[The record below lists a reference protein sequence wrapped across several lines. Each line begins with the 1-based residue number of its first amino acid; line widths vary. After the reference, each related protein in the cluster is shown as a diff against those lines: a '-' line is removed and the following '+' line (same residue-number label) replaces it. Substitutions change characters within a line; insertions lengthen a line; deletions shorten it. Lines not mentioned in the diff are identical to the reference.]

1 MINLKLTIR
10 LKNGMLKPLFFVSLL
25 VNVSFAET
33 SLQQAQLLYSRLA
46 AVKLSQTSPILLDI
60 SRLIEEKKWEE
71 AADKAI
77 GSNDFYNMSLFQ
89 FFAPS
94 SSRVGNPDTPLN
106 DFIAMGIANSFIDPV
121 TKKDR
126 PYTNLVEGNFS
137 VTFNGARLSEADNT
151 VLTNAFNLRTVL
163 TPANLGMVSPQRL
176 DVPSTAAAGL
186 LTSRQFLSEHATAGT
201 NRRLVQYAFGEF
213 LCSDIK
219 EWKDGDSA
227 ITDEFVSRDVSRS
240 PGGGV
245 AGAQQYQAECR
256 TCHQLQDGMRNAF
269 AKHDF
274 SGTSAVYNV
283 IDRTNP
289 TGVAPKINLNNLFP
303 GGMVVTDDS
312 WENKATRG
320 ANAQRFGWRG
330 SLSGNG
336 AKAFGEM
343 IGRSFRFSTC
353 AVEKVF
359 KQVCKRT
366 LISDEQS
373 LKESLARSFEADG
386 YSLRGLFKSV
396 ALVPECMGVKQ

>member
-1 MINLKLTIR
+1 MTHVTLINR
-10 LKNGMLKPLFFVSLL
+10 LQKGMLKPLVFLSLL
-25 VNVSFAET
+25 ANVSFAET

-46 AVKLSQTSPILLDI
+46 AVKLSQSSPVLLNI
-60 SRLIEEKKWEE
+60 SQLIEARRWKE
-71 AADKAI
+71 AADVAI
-77 GSNDFYNMSLFQ
+77 GSDDFSNVSLFQ
-89 FFAPS
+89 FFSPL
-94 SSRVGNPDTPLN
+94 SSRTENPDIELN

-121 TKKDR
+121 TNKDR
-126 PYTNLVEGNFS
+126 PYTNLVDGDFT
-137 VTFNGARLSEADNT
+137 VTFNNAPLSEANNT
-151 VLTNAFNLRTVL
+151 VLTTAFTARTVL
-163 TPANLGMVSPQRL
+163 TPAILKIVSPQRINI
-176 DVPSTAAAGL
+176 PSTAAAGL
-186 LTSRQFLSEHATAGT
+186 LTSRQFLKEHAIAGT
-201 NRRLVQYAFGEF
+201 NRRMVHYAFREF

-219 EWKDGDSA
+219 EWKDGDPA
-227 ITDEFVSRDVSRS
+227 ITDEFVSRDVSRA
-240 PGGGV
+240 PGGGI

-274 SGTSAVYNV
+274 SGTTSSAVYSAATV
-283 IDRTNP
+283 
-289 TGVAPKINLNNLFP
+289 VPKINFNNLFP

-320 ANAQRFGWRG
+320 ANAARFGWRG
-330 SLSGNG
+330 PLSGNG
-336 AKAFGEM
+336 AKAFGQM

-373 LKESLARSFEADG
+373 LKESLARSFEGDG

>member
-1 MINLKLTIR
+1 MTHVTLINR
-10 LKNGMLKPLFFVSLL
+10 LEKGMLKPLVFVSLL
-25 VNVSFAET
+25 ANVSFAET

-46 AVKLSQTSPILLDI
+46 AVKLSQSSPVLLNI
-60 SRLIEEKKWEE
+60 SQLIEARRWKE
-71 AADKAI
+71 AADVAI
-77 GSNDFYNMSLFQ
+77 GSADFSNVSLFQ
-89 FFAPS
+89 FFAPL
-94 SSRVGNPDTPLN
+94 SSRTENPDIELN

-121 TKKDR
+121 TNKDR
-126 PYTNLVEGNFS
+126 PYTNLVDGDFT
-137 VTFNGARLSEADNT
+137 VTFNNAPLSEANNT
-151 VLTNAFNLRTVL
+151 LLTTAFTARTVL
-163 TPANLGMVSPQRL
+163 TPAILKIVSPQRINI
-176 DVPSTAAAGL
+176 PSTAAAGL
-186 LTSRQFLSEHATAGT
+186 LTSRQFLKEHAIAGT
-201 NRRLVQYAFGEF
+201 NRRMVHYAFREF

-219 EWKDGDSA
+219 EWKDGDPA
-227 ITDEFVSRDVSRS
+227 ITDEFVSRDVSRA
-240 PGGGV
+240 PGGGI

-274 SGTSAVYNV
+274 SGTTSSAVYSAATV
-283 IDRTNP
+283 
-289 TGVAPKINLNNLFP
+289 VPKINFNNLFP

-320 ANAQRFGWRG
+320 ANAARFGWRG
-330 SLSGNG
+330 PLSGNG
-336 AKAFGEM
+336 AKAFGQM

-373 LKESLARSFEADG
+373 LKESLARRFEGDG

>member
-1 MINLKLTIR
+1 MTHVTLINR
-10 LKNGMLKPLFFVSLL
+10 LEKGMLKPLVFVSLL
-25 VNVSFAET
+25 ANVSFAET

-46 AVKLSQTSPILLDI
+46 AVKLSQSSPVLLNI
-60 SRLIEEKKWEE
+60 SQLIEAKKWKE
-71 AADKAI
+71 AADVAI
-77 GSNDFYNMSLFQ
+77 GSDDFSNVSLFQ
-89 FFAPS
+89 FFSPL
-94 SSRVGNPDTPLN
+94 SSRTENPDIELN

-121 TKKDR
+121 TNKDR
-126 PYTNLVEGNFS
+126 PYTNLVDGDFT
-137 VTFNGARLSEADNT
+137 VTFNNAPLSEANNT
-151 VLTNAFNLRTVL
+151 VLTTAFTARTVL
-163 TPANLGMVSPQRL
+163 TPAILKIVSPQRINI
-176 DVPSTAAAGL
+176 PSTAAAGL
-186 LTSRQFLSEHATAGT
+186 LTSRQFLKEHAIAGT
-201 NRRLVQYAFGEF
+201 NRRMVHYAFREF

-219 EWKDGDSA
+219 EWKDGDPA
-227 ITDEFVSRDVSRS
+227 ITDEFVSRDVSRA
-240 PGGGV
+240 PGGGI

-274 SGTSAVYNV
+274 SGTTSSAVYSAATV
-283 IDRTNP
+283 
-289 TGVAPKINLNNLFP
+289 VPKINFNNLFP

-373 LKESLARSFEADG
+373 LKESLARSFEGDG

>member
-1 MINLKLTIR
+1 MTHVTLINR
-10 LKNGMLKPLFFVSLL
+10 LQKGMLKPLVFVSLL
-25 VNVSFAET
+25 ANVSFAET

-46 AVKLSQTSPILLDI
+46 AVKLSQSSPVLLNI
-60 SRLIEEKKWEE
+60 SQLIEAKKWKE
-71 AADKAI
+71 AADVAI
-77 GSNDFYNMSLFQ
+77 GSDDFSNVSLFQ
-89 FFAPS
+89 FFSPL
-94 SSRVGNPDTPLN
+94 SSRTENPDIELN

-121 TKKDR
+121 TNKDR

-137 VTFNGARLSEADNT
+137 VTFNGARLSEANNDA
-151 VLTNAFNLRTVL
+151 LTTAFTARTVL
-163 TPANLGMVSPQRL
+163 TPANLKIVSPQRINI
-176 DVPSTAAAGL
+176 PSTAAAGL
-186 LTSRQFLSEHATAGT
+186 LTSRQFLKEHAIAGT
-201 NRRLVQYAFGEF
+201 NRRMVHYAFREF

-219 EWKDGDSA
+219 EWKDGDPA
-227 ITDEFVSRDVSRS
+227 ITDEFVSRDVSRA
-240 PGGGV
+240 PGGGI

-373 LKESLARSFEADG
+373 LKESLARSFEGDG

>member
-1 MINLKLTIR
+1 MTHVTLINR
-10 LKNGMLKPLFFVSLL
+10 LEKGMLKPLVFVSLL
-25 VNVSFAET
+25 ANVSFAET

-46 AVKLSQTSPILLDI
+46 AVKLSQSSPVLLNI
-60 SRLIEEKKWEE
+60 SQLIEARRWKE
-71 AADKAI
+71 AADVAI
-77 GSNDFYNMSLFQ
+77 GSDDFSNVSLFQ
-89 FFAPS
+89 FFSPL
-94 SSRVGNPDTPLN
+94 SSRTENPDIELN

-121 TKKDR
+121 TNKDR
-126 PYTNLVEGNFS
+126 PYTNLVDGDFS
-137 VTFNGARLSEADNT
+137 VTFNNAPLSETNNT
-151 VLTNAFNLRTVL
+151 VLTTAFTARTVL
-163 TPANLGMVSPQRL
+163 TPAILKIVSPQRINI
-176 DVPSTAAAGL
+176 PSTAAAGL
-186 LTSRQFLSEHATAGT
+186 LTSRQFLKEHAIAGT
-201 NRRLVQYAFGEF
+201 NRRMVHYAFREF

-219 EWKDGDSA
+219 EWKDGDPA
-227 ITDEFVSRDVSRS
+227 ITDEFVSRDVSRA
-240 PGGGV
+240 PGGGI

-274 SGTSAVYNV
+274 SGTTSSAVYSAATV
-283 IDRTNP
+283 
-289 TGVAPKINLNNLFP
+289 VPKINFNNLFP

-320 ANAQRFGWRG
+320 ANAARFGWRG
-330 SLSGNG
+330 PLSGNG
-336 AKAFGEM
+336 AKAFGQM

-373 LKESLARSFEADG
+373 LKESLARSFEGDG

>member
-1 MINLKLTIR
+1 MTHVTLINR
-10 LKNGMLKPLFFVSLL
+10 LQKGMLKPLVFVSLL
-25 VNVSFAET
+25 ANVSFAET

-46 AVKLSQTSPILLDI
+46 AVKLSQSSPVLLNI
-60 SRLIEEKKWEE
+60 SQLIEAKKWKE
-71 AADKAI
+71 AADVAI
-77 GSNDFYNMSLFQ
+77 GSDDFSNVSLFQ
-89 FFAPS
+89 FFSPL
-94 SSRVGNPDTPLN
+94 SSRTENPDIELN

-121 TKKDR
+121 TNKDR
-126 PYTNLVEGNFS
+126 PYTNLVDGDFS
-137 VTFNGARLSEADNT
+137 VTFTNVRLSETNNT
-151 VLTNAFNLRTVL
+151 VLTTAFTARTVL
-163 TPANLGMVSPQRL
+163 TPANLGIISPQRINI
-176 DVPSTAAAGL
+176 PSTAAAGL
-186 LTSRQFLSEHATAGT
+186 LTSRQFLKEHAIAGT
-201 NRRLVQYAFGEF
+201 NRRMVHYAFREF

-219 EWKDGDSA
+219 EWKDGDPA
-227 ITDEFVSRDVSRS
+227 ITDEFVSRDVSRA
-240 PGGGV
+240 PGGGI

-274 SGTSAVYNV
+274 SGTTSSAVYSAATV
-283 IDRTNP
+283 
-289 TGVAPKINLNNLFP
+289 VPKINFNNLFP

-320 ANAQRFGWRG
+320 ANAARFGWRG
-330 SLSGNG
+330 PLSGNG
-336 AKAFGEM
+336 AKAFGQM

>member
-1 MINLKLTIR
+1 MTHVTLINR
-10 LKNGMLKPLFFVSLL
+10 LEKGMLKPLVFVSLL
-25 VNVSFAET
+25 ANVSFAET

-46 AVKLSQTSPILLDI
+46 AVKLSQSSPVLLNI
-60 SRLIEEKKWEE
+60 SQLIEARRWKE
-71 AADKAI
+71 AADVAI
-77 GSNDFYNMSLFQ
+77 GSDDFSNVSLFQ
-89 FFAPS
+89 FFSPL
-94 SSRVGNPDTPLN
+94 SSRTENPDIELN

-121 TKKDR
+121 TNKDR
-126 PYTNLVEGNFS
+126 PYTNLVDGDFT
-137 VTFNGARLSEADNT
+137 VTFNNAPLSETNNT
-151 VLTNAFNLRTVL
+151 VLTTAFTARTVL
-163 TPANLGMVSPQRL
+163 TPAILKIVSPQRINI
-176 DVPSTAAAGL
+176 PSTAAAGL
-186 LTSRQFLSEHATAGT
+186 LTSRQFLKEHAIAGT
-201 NRRLVQYAFGEF
+201 NRRMVHYAFREF

-219 EWKDGDSA
+219 EWKDGDPA
-227 ITDEFVSRDVSRS
+227 ITDEFVSRDVSRA
-240 PGGGV
+240 PGGGI

-274 SGTSAVYNV
+274 SGTTSSAVYSAATV
-283 IDRTNP
+283 
-289 TGVAPKINLNNLFP
+289 VPKINFNNLFP

-320 ANAQRFGWRG
+320 ANAARFGWRG
-330 SLSGNG
+330 PLSGNG
-336 AKAFGEM
+336 AKAFGQM

-373 LKESLARSFEADG
+373 LKESLARSFEGDG